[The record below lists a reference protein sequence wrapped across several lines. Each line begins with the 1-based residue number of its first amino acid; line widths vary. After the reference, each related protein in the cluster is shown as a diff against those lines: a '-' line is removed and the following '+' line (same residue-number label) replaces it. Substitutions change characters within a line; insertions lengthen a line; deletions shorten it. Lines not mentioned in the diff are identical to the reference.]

1 VRNTSR
7 KLDPVAI
14 PSSWASNNKMTQLV
28 TSGCTIFVKPAG
40 SLAPQTYAESEK
52 NKKAFDVRDSLTDQ
66 KPEVFT
72 DHDKVA
78 GNRYIC
84 HVPATVENPRKRVWS
99 GVAKPLSVLV
109 ATTLARPNRIDPF
122 MKKSIVWSPNGF
134 GGGDFFLEPP
144 TPVDDALVATLL
156 TSVP

>member
-1 VRNTSR
+1 MRPKRTLNQR
-7 KLDPVAI
+7 KTKRH
-14 PSSWASNNKMTQLV
+14 ST
-28 TSGCTIFVKPAG
+28 
-40 SLAPQTYAESEK
+40 
-52 NKKAFDVRDSLTDQ
+52 VRDSLTDQ
-66 KPEVFT
+66 KPEVLT

-78 GNRYIC
+78 GNHYIC